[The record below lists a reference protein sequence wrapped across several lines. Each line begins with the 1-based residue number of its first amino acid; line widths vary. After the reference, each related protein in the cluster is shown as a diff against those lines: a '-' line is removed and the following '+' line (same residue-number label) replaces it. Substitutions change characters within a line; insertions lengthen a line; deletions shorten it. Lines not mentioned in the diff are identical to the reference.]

1 MEHQLVVVNANNEK
15 CKLKVNQRDID
26 VALTI
31 NERRQED
38 MGQDQHRAYL
48 DRMERRLKF
57 KTQRVQRSQRGP
69 CIFKFFG
76 NLGKIYEGDYQRPH
90 VVSIGPYHH
99 GNEYLVNFD
108 DNKWYFLKQVLLK
121 KNVESG
127 EGLSSF
133 LKEVSLLEDS
143 IRGCYASYGDVGSL
157 GSYDFVEMMLLDGV
171 FVVELLRR
179 LGKSEKGVDKYD
191 DPFFVTPSMV
201 PLMVADL
208 LKLEN
213 QLPFFVLEALFTC
226 SKTSEHGMDLL
237 PLINEAISL
246 VFPLGTF
253 VAYSPKHLL
262 ELVYRSLMPESYTTC
277 TDHEKQNRHT
287 SNNQIIQCVT
297 ELRRSGIRLKARQSS
312 GILDIEFKNGL
323 LEIPTINI
331 NDFTMNLITNCLAWE
346 QCCIDAFTYITDYI
360 YFLNCLING
369 PRDENTL

>member
-1 MEHQLVVVNANNEK
+1 MENQLVVVNANNEN
-15 CKLKVNQRDID
+15 CKLKVNQRDTD

-31 NERRQED
+31 HQRCQED
-38 MGQDQHRAYL
+38 KDQHQHKAYL
-48 DRMERRLKF
+48 DRMGHRLNL
-57 KTQRVQRSQRGP
+57 KTQRVQRSQSGP
-69 CIFKFFG
+69 CIFKFYE

-99 GNEYLVNFD
+99 GNVYLVDFD
-108 DNKWYFLKQVLLK
+108 DNKWYFLKQALLK

-133 LKEVSLLEDS
+133 LKEVSVLEDS
-143 IRGCYASYGDVGSL
+143 IRGCYASYGDVASL
-157 GSYDFVEMMLLDGV
+157 DSYDFVEMMLLDGV
-171 FVVELLRR
+171 FVVKLLRF
-179 LGKSEKGVDKYD
+179 LGKSQKGVDKYD
-191 DPFFVTPSMV
+191 DPFFMTPSMV
-201 PLMVADL
+201 PLM
-208 LKLEN
+208 
-213 QLPFFVLEALFTC
+213 
-226 SKTSEHGMDLL
+226 TSEHGMDLL

-277 TDHEKQNRHT
+277 TDHEKQNKHT
-287 SNNQIIQCVT
+287 SNQTIQCVT
-297 ELRRSGIRLKARQSS
+297 ELRRSGIKLKARQSS

-346 QCCIDAFTYITDYI
+346 QCCIV
-360 YFLNCLING
+360 
-369 PRDENTL
+369 